1 MPVRLTVTELVRNF
15 AEYINRVVYRRESFV
30 LLRGNKPVAELKP
43 LPSGLLLGELPG
55 LLDSLPHLQP
65 DEALALATDLEAARE
80 ELGRREVDDP
90 WES

>member
-30 LLRGNKPVAELKP
+30 LLRGNRPVAELKP
-43 LPSGLLLGELPG
+43 VPSGLLLGELPD
-55 LLDSLPHLQP
+55 LLDSLPHLHA
-65 DEALALATDLEAARE
+65 DEAAAFSADLEAARS
-80 ELGRREVDDP
+80 ELGRREVADP

>member
-43 LPSGLLLGELPG
+43 LPSGLLLGELPN
-55 LLDSLPHLQP
+55 LLESLPHLHA
-65 DEALALATDLEAARE
+65 DEAVALATDLEAARE

-90 WES
+90 WEF

>member
-30 LLRGNKPVAELKP
+30 LLRGNRPVAELKP
-43 LPSGLLLGELPG
+43 LPTGLLLGELPG
-55 LLDSLPHLQP
+55 LLDSLPHLHA
-65 DEALALATDLEAARE
+65 DEAAAFSADLEAARG
-80 ELGRREVDDP
+80 ELGRREVADP